1 MLVDIVAR
9 EAKQDLTSGVKLS
22 TGELEV
28 LLFAD
33 DMVVLAG
40 SAERLESNLKA
51 MSEVLSR
58 WELKVNWKK
67 TKVTRVARQKGR
79 CEVRI
84 GDMEIEQV
92 DEMKYLGV
100 MISSDR
106 NMEKEVEVW
115 IGSAVRMIGGMSET
129 VLQRNELSEKP
140 N

>member
-1 MLVDIVAR
+1 MA
-9 EAKQDLTSGVKLS
+9 
-22 TGELEV
+22 
-28 LLFAD
+28 
-33 DMVVLAG
+33 VLAD

-51 MSEVLSR
+51 MSEVFSR
-58 WELKVNWKK
+58 WELKVNWK
-67 TKVTRVARQKGR
+67 TKMTRVVRQKGY

-100 MISSDR
+100 IISSDR

-115 IGSAVRMIGGMSET
+115 IGSAVRIIRGMSET

>member
-1 MLVDIVAR
+1 
-9 EAKQDLTSGVKLS
+9 
-22 TGELEV
+22 
-28 LLFAD
+28 
-33 DMVVLAG
+33 MVVLAD
-40 SAERLESNLKA
+40 SPERLESNLKA
-51 MSEVLSR
+51 MIEVLSR
-58 WELKVNWKK
+58 WELKVNWK
-67 TKVTRVARQKGR
+67 TKVTRVVRQKGH

-115 IGSAVRMIGGMSET
+115 IGSAIRMIGGMSET